1 MHPPAFASPGTA
13 DLGQTHPGI
22 GQGDRGQRHQGGHRS
37 GDHAPIQAVRG
48 EDHDAEHRGR
58 QHGPQGGQRDG
69 PGANQTPLGCALAPL
84 RQLDRIGGSF
94 GSPAICPDDRPHL
107 IEPARDHGLEVR
119 PRLDVIDVAK
129 HRART
134 EALLERV
141 GEPTSEAGA
150 VVAAIGDEHAR
161 HGGG

>member
-1 MHPPAFASPGTA
+1 M
-13 DLGQTHPGI
+13 
-22 GQGDRGQRHQGGHRS
+22 RS
-37 GDHAPIQAVRG
+37 IIKSIAPVLLSVLFSAAVHAAMPEEIVRPIQPTLPIDRRIEPAWP
-48 EDHDAEHRGR
+48 DHH
-58 QHGPQGGQRDG
+58 QH
-69 PGANQTPLGCALAPL
+69 
-84 RQLDRIGGSF
+84 
-94 GSPAICPDDRPHL
+94 RPHL